1 MMGFYTIIGILVTV
15 KLSTALGNS
24 CPVSP
29 LTVQIVEDCPN
40 SEQKWMELARRKN
53 CTAYASQCD
62 EPQRLVYHCV
72 INEYANQTLE
82 VCAYGRIIVSGYCTE
97 YNYIGNRIQQ
107 NFRTNCSSF
116 TQNPCPSGYPSNESY
131 KYPGCFKL
139 AKGTSK
145 EPAMETTHS
154 IFTIVSSNS
163 RNQTNGSRPNEDDD
177 QPTYMIFV
185 ATGAAMLITAAIIF
199 VYVKCRRSSN
209 ESREPLYCLANRE
222 LGKY

>member
-1 MMGFYTIIGILVTV
+1 MMRFYTIIGIFVTV
-15 KLSTALGNS
+15 KLSTVLGNS

-29 LTVQIVEDCPN
+29 LTAQIVEDCPDN
-40 SEQKWMELARRKN
+40 EQKWMEHARRKN
-53 CTAYASQCD
+53 CTAYASQCH

-145 EPAMETTHS
+145 KPGMETTQS
-154 IFTIVSSNS
+154 TFTIVSSNS
-163 RNQTNGSRPNEDDD
+163 PYQTNGSRPNADDD
-177 QPTYMIFV
+177 QPTSMIFV
-185 ATGAAMLITAAIIF
+185 ATGVAMLIAVITAATIF
-199 VYVKCRRSSN
+199 VYMKSRRSPSESN
-209 ESREPLYCLANRE
+209 IPLNSPC
-222 LGKY
+222 

>member
-1 MMGFYTIIGILVTV
+1 MRFYTIIGIFATFKVL
-15 KLSTALGNS
+15 KAISNS

-29 LTVQIVEDCPN
+29 STAEIVEDCPD
-40 SEQKWMELARRKN
+40 SEQKWRELARRKN

-107 NFRTNCSSF
+107 NFRTNCASF

-131 KYPGCFKL
+131 KYPGCYRF
-139 AKGTSK
+139 AKGTSEK
-145 EPAMETTHS
+145 PVTETTQS
-154 IFTIVSSNS
+154 TFTIVSSNS
-163 RNQTNGSRPNEDDD
+163 PNQTNGSRPNADDA
-177 QPTYMIFV
+177 QPTYMYMIFV
-185 ATGAAMLITAAIIF
+185 ATGAALLIATITATIF
-199 VYVKCRRSSN
+199 VYVKCRRSPSESN
-209 ESREPLYCLANRE
+209 EPLNSPC
-222 LGKY
+222 